1 MRSKIKS
8 VLICNPVR
16 KSYHLVYILTGLAIL
31 AACWLGIATESP
43 ADNTPKR
50 AGHVFFPPVDINAI
64 SSTTPLEQFVFYLPD
79 AQGTLDAKSAFSRTD
94 QFIPLKQKPITFHT
108 KSHWYAIHLFNSLNT
123 QTHWFI
129 TTGVSTAP
137 LLRAYW
143 INTNEQINKNER
155 ANPQTEENSTQL
167 INQDINLPKSSNE
180 TINFSAPN
188 NYTLI
193 ESQIAY
199 GFPTLL
205 FTLPLQPNADG
216 ILLIE
221 YQSLAHFPLTL
232 HIYDS
237 DHLLEST
244 QRLKLANGIYIGAI
258 GILFLFFFGQFLISR
273 DKVYLYYSMF
283 VLFAILIMMQISGPA
298 QLFNQSSTS
307 QAMITTLIGGGIYV
321 FYFIFSAEFL
331 PLKNRNKLLY
341 RALVTL
347 SGTVLGLTILGFF
360 YPSAYALSIVI
371 AIGLPWPIA
380 GAIWAWRQKNS
391 SAVFFLVGSLTHCVS
406 TYFLLLAC
414 LGFTTFRNELIFRI
428 ACLGLMFD
436 ILCFAVAIIYQSNQV
451 RLHYNRQLQERIND
465 LNALAESEQISA
477 KALSMSKQAVLN
489 LAAAAHDLQQPLSA
503 MQLLLSLQNS
513 ADPTVQ
519 NVQGA
524 LNYACSLLNSA
535 LGSARQDYQTFCE
548 SVDARMLLGTAKYR
562 HEHKFAEKKLTLR
575 LRCKPEP
582 INCLPIVVNRILDNL
597 LSNAYKYTSK
607 GKILISG
614 RRRLS
619 GDFLIQIWDMGRGM
633 DHKQVNKL
641 TTPFERIND
650 TEELGFGL
658 GLFIVKSL
666 CHQAGYIFSIRS
678 KEHHGSC
685 FSILI
690 PENKTKHDWLEE

>member
-1 MRSKIKS
+1 
-8 VLICNPVR
+8 
-16 KSYHLVYILTGLAIL
+16 
-31 AACWLGIATESP
+31 
-43 ADNTPKR
+43 
-50 AGHVFFPPVDINAI
+50 
-64 SSTTPLEQFVFYLPD
+64 
-79 AQGTLDAKSAFSRTD
+79 
-94 QFIPLKQKPITFHT
+94 
-108 KSHWYAIHLFNSLNT
+108 
-123 QTHWFI
+123 I

-143 INTNEQINKNER
+143 INTDEQRNTGER
-155 ANPQTEENSTQL
+155 VNIPVKDNSTQL
-167 INQDINLPKSSNE
+167 TNPAINLSKNPNGQ
-180 TINFSAPN
+180 INLTLPT
-188 NYTLI
+188 NYSLI
-193 ESQIAY
+193 ESRIAF

-205 FTLPLQPNADG
+205 FNLPLQPNENG

-232 HIYDS
+232 HIYNS
-237 DHLLEST
+237 DQLLEST

-258 GILFLFFFGQFLISR
+258 GILFLFFFVQFLISR

-298 QLFNQSSTS
+298 QLFNQSSS
-307 QAMITTLIGGGIYV
+307 GQATITTLIGGGIYI
-321 FYFIFSAEFL
+321 FYFIFAAEFL

-341 RALVTL
+341 RVLVTL
-347 SGTVLGLTILGFF
+347 SGTVLGLTVLGLF

-371 AIGLPWPIA
+371 AFGLPWPIA

-436 ILCFAVAIIYQSNQV
+436 IVCFAVAIIYQSNQV
-451 RLHYNRQLQERIND
+451 RVHYNRQLQERIND

-489 LAAAAHDLQQPLSA
+489 LAATAHDLQQPLSA

-535 LGSARQDYQTFCE
+535 LGSARQDYHSFFE
-548 SVDARMLLGTAKYR
+548 SVDAQILLSTARQR
-562 HEHKFAEKKLTLR
+562 HEYKFAEKNLTLR
-575 LRCKPEP
+575 LRCKSEP
-582 INCLPIVVNRILDNL
+582 INCLTIVVNRILDNL

-633 DHKQVNKL
+633 DHKQVSKL

-666 CHQAGYIFSIRS
+666 CHQAGYLFSIRS

-690 PENKTKHDWLEE
+690 PENRTKHDWLDK